1 MAEVKWIKIVTDI
14 FDDEKILLIESMP
27 ESDAIIVVWFKL
39 LCLAGKNNN
48 SGVFMLNEKIHYTDE
63 MLSTIFRKP
72 LNIIRLALRTFE
84 SFGMIEIINNV
95 ITIPNWEKHQ
105 TLDSIEKRRER
116 QKEYM
121 RERRA
126 KQKLLCKANSKAN
139 SKANVSP
146 LDKERDKEE
155 DKERDIDID
164 IEKIIETWNSLNLNK
179 LVSIK
184 NKRLDSL
191 KARVKEFGFDEIL
204 RAIES
209 IKQSSFLKGNNNRNW
224 TITFDWFIKPNNCI
238 KVIEGNYVDKENKN
252 GFNKSDSG
260 IEGEESGISGTTAPG
275 WEGVDWSKF

>member
-48 SGVFMLNEKIHYTDE
+48 SGVFMLNDKIHYTDE

-72 LNIIRLALRTFE
+72 LNTVRLALKTFE
-84 SFGMIEIINNV
+84 EFGMIEIINNV

-146 LDKERDKEE
+146 LERDKEE
-155 DKERDIDID
+155 DKEEDIDID
-164 IEKIIETWNSLNLNK
+164 KIIETWNSLNLNK

-191 KARVKEFGFDEIL
+191 KARVKEYGFNEIIQ
-204 RAIES
+204 AIES
-209 IKQSSFLKGNNNRNW
+209 IQQSSFLKGNNNRNW

-252 GFNKSDSG
+252 GFFTDNSSVKNEIPGAEG
-260 IEGEESGISGTTAPG
+260 I
-275 WEGVDWSKF
+275 DWSKF